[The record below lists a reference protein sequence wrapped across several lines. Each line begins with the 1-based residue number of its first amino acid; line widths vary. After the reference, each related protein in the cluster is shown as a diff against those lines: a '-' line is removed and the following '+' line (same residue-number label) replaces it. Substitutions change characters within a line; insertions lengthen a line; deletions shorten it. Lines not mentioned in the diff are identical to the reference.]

1 MFYTYRFNNDKCFM
15 SVNNILL
22 FKRTEKKYLLTKVQ
36 YNEIKERLKDFTVED
51 TYGQYSICN
60 IYYDTD
66 DYSLIRLSLE
76 RPVFKE
82 KLRVRSYGI
91 PSGDQEVFLEIK
103 KKYKGIVYKRRII
116 STYSQIKDYFERGV
130 RPNIPEDEERTFAE
144 IDYFCRANQL
154 KPKVFLAYERTA
166 LVAKDD
172 KDFRITFDS
181 NIRSRDYNV
190 SFDCGDEGEPLLN
203 EGEWLMELKVNKAI
217 PMWLT
222 GILSELKVY
231 PISFSKYGRV
241 YINTLK
247 KKRGIV

>member
-1 MFYTYRFNNDKCFM
+1 M

-36 YNEIKERLKDFTVED
+36 YNEMKERLKDFTVED

-66 DYSLIRLSLE
+66 DYSLIRHSLE

-116 STYSQIKDYFERGV
+116 STYSQITDYFEKGIH
-130 RPNIPEDEERTFAE
+130 PEISEDEERTFAE
-144 IDYFCRANQL
+144 IDYFYRTNQL
-154 KPKVFLAYERTA
+154 KPKVFLAYERVA
-166 LVAKDD
+166 LISKED

-181 NIRSRDYNV
+181 NIRSRNYNV
-190 SFDCGDEGEPLLN
+190 SFDYGDEGEPLLN
-203 EGEWLMELKVNKAI
+203 DGEWLMELKADKAI
-217 PMWLT
+217 PIWLT
-222 GILSELKVY
+222 KILSELKVY

-247 KKRGIV
+247 RKRGII